1 MPRCRATILNTSSMG
16 MACKDRAQSYCQTD
30 LSGQSLHFTKNSVC
44 VCVCVCVCVSCS
56 VMSDSA
62 TPWIIAPQDPLSK
75 EFSRQEYWRGL
86 PFPSPGD
93 LPDPGIKSGSPAS
106 QADSLPPEPLVKAT
120 KFCGPKKTYPSGNQ
134 ARNPEI
140 KALPGWTQHW
150 HADECLLPPRHQVLG
165 FSPGS

>member
-16 MACKDRAQSYCQTD
+16 MACKNRVQSCRQTD

-44 VCVCVCVCVSCS
+44 VCVSCS
-56 VMSDSA
+56 IMSDSA
-62 TPWIIAPQDPLSK
+62 TPWIIARQDPLFK
-75 EFSRQEYWRGL
+75 EFSRKEYWRGL

-93 LPDPGIKSGSPAS
+93 LPDPGIKAGSPAS
-106 QADSLPPEPLVKAT
+106 QADSLPPEPPAKAT
-120 KFCGPKKTYPSGNQ
+120 KKFCGPMKTYPSGHQ
-134 ARNPEI
+134 VRNPGI